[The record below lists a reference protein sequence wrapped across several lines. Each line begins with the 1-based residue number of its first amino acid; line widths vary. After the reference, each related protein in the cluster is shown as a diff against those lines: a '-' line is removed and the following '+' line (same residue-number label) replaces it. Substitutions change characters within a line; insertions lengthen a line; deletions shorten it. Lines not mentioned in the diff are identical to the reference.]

1 MLKKIVISLIV
12 MCFSMGFFVTP
23 AHASDDKHAC
33 PVGAPKEF
41 TDRLDTLPYWI
52 DISFA
57 SSYNGGSIGCNGTE
71 HRYYMSNKPIVLSK
85 DIGSDGT
92 VYYKVETS
100 TMFIYINRTST
111 RDAPTYKAVS
121 GSSHNIFSYGGNFT
135 IVANHDVTLKDTG
148 DIVFPKPPAPVD
160 PEIPIVVPGE
170 EMWTVV
176 LDLIYRSALTI
187 LVVGL
192 LLMGLWISLRL
203 LSKVLKIFS
212 SRF

>member
-12 MCFSMGFFVTP
+12 MCFSMGFFITP

-33 PVGAPKEF
+33 PVGVPSIF
-41 TDRLDTLPYWI
+41 TDTLIRNPYWI
-52 DISFA
+52 DISFDNVYPGSGNA
-57 SSYNGGSIGCNGTE
+57 SCTGVQ
-71 HRYYMSNKPIVLSK
+71 HYYILSDKPIVVEQV
-85 DIGSDGT
+85 T
-92 VYYKVETS
+92 VDNREFWNFFINGV
-100 TMFIYINRTST
+100 FIYYLDGRYVEGTLKARSVDLT
-111 RDAPTYKAVS
+111 RK
-121 GSSHNIFSYGGNFT
+121 T
-135 IVANHDVTLKDTG
+135 IVTNHDVVTKDG